1 MFGIIITNHFAFEGE
16 LMRELDGVTF
26 QKEEKYSVFC
36 VRDFSEDIKGAI
48 REQLALICH
57 GVDNVNTG
65 RRTYNYKNTV
75 KEFLKR
81 YETKPVNIKIGMI
94 GELLVHLI
102 FQNYFD
108 EYKSVTPYFNME
120 ERSIKK
126 GYDAVLTETNT
137 PVLWIIEVKSGEL
150 HLNKTSDQTIVDL
163 IGTAKNDLDVRL
175 NQDNVSLWLE
185 AVNGAKISFDN
196 NDLMKEAVLD
206 ILRDWSDD
214 ATDGVYT
221 SGDKNVI
228 LTGVLFSDL
237 SDSITS
243 NNLQQK
249 QGRIERT
256 GEFSQVYVLGIQK
269 ETYTKVYQFLREEAE
284 DEN

>member
-1 MFGIIITNHFAFEGE
+1 MEK
-16 LMRELDGVTF
+16 LDGVTYK
-26 QKEEKYSVFC
+26 KENKYSLFWVE
-36 VRDFSEDIKGAI
+36 DFSEDIKEAI

-81 YETKPVNIKIGMI
+81 YETKPDNIKIGMI

-102 FQNYFD
+102 FQNFFD

-126 GYDAVLTETNT
+126 GYDAVLTETDS
-137 PVLWIIEVKSGEL
+137 PILWIIEVKSGEL
-150 HLNKTSDQTIVDL
+150 HSNKTSDQTIVDL
-163 IGTAKNDLDVRL
+163 IGTAKKDLDVRL
-175 NQDNVSLWLE
+175 NQDNISLWME
-185 AVNGAKISFDN
+185 AVNGAKISFDS
-196 NDLMKEAVLD
+196 NDVMKEAVLD
-206 ILRDWSDD
+206 ILMDWSDD

-221 SGDKNVI
+221 SEDKNVI

-237 SDSITS
+237 GDFITAD
-243 NNLQQK
+243 NLRQK
-249 QGRIERT
+249 QNRIERT
-256 GEFSQVYVLGIQK
+256 GEFSQVHVLGIQK
-269 ETYTKVYQFLREEAE
+269 ETYAKVYQFLREEAE

>member
-1 MFGIIITNHFAFEGE
+1 MLFEGE

-26 QKEEKYSVFC
+26 QKEDKYSVFW
-36 VRDFSEDIKGAI
+36 VREFSEDIKSAI
-48 REQLALICH
+48 REQLALICY
-57 GVDNVNTG
+57 GIDNVNT
-65 RRTYNYKNTV
+65 RHRMYYYKNTV

-102 FQNYFD
+102 FQNYYD
-108 EYKSVTPYFNME
+108 EYKSVTPYFNMV

-126 GYDAVLTETNT
+126 GYDAVLTEKDS
-137 PVLWIIEVKSGEL
+137 PVLYIIEVKSGEL
-150 HLNKTSDQTIVDL
+150 HRNKTSDQTIIDL

-175 NQDNVSLWLE
+175 NQENVSLWIE
-185 AVNGAKISFDN
+185 AVNSAKVSFDS
-196 NDLMKEAVLD
+196 NDVMKEAVLD
-206 ILRDWSDD
+206 ILRDWSAD
-214 ATDGVYT
+214 ATDGIYT
-221 SGDKNVI
+221 SEDKNVI

-237 SDSITS
+237 DDSITAH
-243 NNLQQK
+243 NLQQK
-249 QGRIERT
+249 QNYIEKT

-269 ETYTKVYQFLREEAE
+269 ETYVKVYQFLREEAE

>member
-1 MFGIIITNHFAFEGE
+1 MT
-16 LMRELDGVTF
+16 ELDGITY
-26 QKEEKYSVFC
+26 QKTNKYSIFWIEN
-36 VRDFSEDIKGAI
+36 FSEDIKGAI

-57 GVDNVNTG
+57 GIDNVNTG

-81 YETKPVNIKIGMI
+81 YETKPVNIKIGML

-126 GYDAVLTETNT
+126 GYDAVLTEIDS
-137 PVLWIIEVKSGEL
+137 PILWIIEVKSGEL
-150 HLNKTSDQTIVDL
+150 HLNKTSNQTIADL

-175 NQDNVSLWLE
+175 NQDNVSLWME
-185 AVNGAKISFDN
+185 AVNGAKISFDS
-196 NDLMKEAVLD
+196 NDVMKGAVVD
-206 ILRDWSDD
+206 ILLDWSDD

-221 SGDKNVI
+221 SEDKNVI
-228 LTGVLFSDL
+228 LSGVLFSDL
-237 SDSITS
+237 SDSITAQ
-243 NNLQQK
+243 NLQYK
-249 QGRIERT
+249 QNCIESA

-269 ETYTKVYQFLREEAE
+269 ETYEKVYQFLREEAE